1 MRAEKKIVIGVL
13 VCIGFFAL
21 KKLITDKLEG
31 LSSDVEIET
40 EGQIDENKMTAEEIC
55 DYISQN

>member
-21 KKLITDKLEG
+21 KKLITDKLES
-31 LSSDVEIET
+31 LSSDVEI